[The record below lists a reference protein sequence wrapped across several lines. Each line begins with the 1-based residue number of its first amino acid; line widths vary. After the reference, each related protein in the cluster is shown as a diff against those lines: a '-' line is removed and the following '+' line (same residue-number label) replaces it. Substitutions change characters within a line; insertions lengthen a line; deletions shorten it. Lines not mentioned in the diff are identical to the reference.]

1 MSSVSLLARALV
13 PEGIFLMGSAGRR
26 DVEEPI
32 HPVFVSAFE
41 MALTPVTNS
50 QYRAFLDS
58 TERPPPPWFDD
69 PNFRDPRQPV
79 VGVDWEDAS
88 SYCRWLSEE
97 SGLSIRLPTE
107 AEREKAARGGTPG
120 VLYPWGDNPRGGDH
134 DRISGPLPKP
144 SCVASGRP
152 NGYGLFNM
160 ADTVHEWCLD
170 AYRPDFY
177 KESPFA
183 NPCLRSGDR
192 RVARGG
198 SWRHQIVV
206 TPCPARSTLPPS
218 FRYPDFG
225 FRWVCEPQ

>member
-1 MSSVSLLARALV
+1 
-13 PEGIFLMGSAGRR
+13 MGSVGRR

-41 MALTPVTNS
+41 MALTPVMNW

-79 VGVDWEDAS
+79 VGVDWEDAR

-107 AEREKAARGGTPG
+107 AEREKAARGGLLG
-120 VLYPWGDNPRGGDH
+120 VLYPWGDEPGGGDH
-134 DRISGPLPKP
+134 ARILGPLPKP
-144 SCVASGRP
+144 GCVASGRP

-170 AYRPDFY
+170 AYHPDFY
-177 KESPFA
+177 NGSPFA
-183 NPCLRSGDR
+183 NPCFRSGNR

-218 FRYPDFG
+218 FRYSDFG